1 MGSYETGSE
10 GDGAHPGVDI
20 RVPVGTPVQS
30 VMNGIVVTVGEDSGG
45 FGTYVVLRHPNV
57 PDPSNSAKTTTL
69 YSAYAHLS
77 QTEVTEGQIVNK
89 GQEIALSG
97 KSGLATGPHLHFQID
112 RETTV
117 DGQKISWHPYWPFT
131 NAEARAAGLSFNAA
145 INSTVFQ
152 ERGFASTVNPMVY
165 VQAKYAP
172 VLVAQAQA
180 TSSKRLTS
188 AEIRKQRVAARMA
201 KRKTT
206 IVAVAASSSPSS
218 SPAVSVQ
225 IVAVTDVAMTQP
237 STTSSS
243 SSSSQ
248 AALAQPQGYASIDI
262 VQPSS
267 FTGRQWERVTVRLL
281 DQKGETVTN
290 PDLRTDLYLRT
301 AYGRAE
307 FKPAVLT
314 ALDFSNGEARV
325 EMLPIGRTTVVI
337 QVQPGGVLGSPM
349 KYEGD

>member
-1 MGSYETGSE
+1 M
-10 GDGAHPGVDI
+10 
-20 RVPVGTPVQS
+20 
-30 VMNGIVVTVGEDSGG
+30 
-45 FGTYVVLRHPNV
+45 
-57 PDPSNSAKTTTL
+57 
-69 YSAYAHLS
+69 
-77 QTEVTEGQIVNK
+77 VNK

-112 RETTV
+112 RETGI
-117 DGQKISWHPYWPFT
+117 DGQKVSWHPYWPFT

-145 INSTVFQ
+145 INSTLFQ

-172 VLVAQAQA
+172 VLVAQAQS

-201 KRKTT
+201 KRRTT

-237 STTSSS
+237 SATSSS

-248 AALAQPQGYASIDI
+248 AALAQSQSYASIDI
-262 VQPSS
+262 VQPHS

-281 DQKGETVTN
+281 DKNGETVTN

-314 ALDFSNGEARV
+314 TLDFSNGEARV